1 MGKHIINTATLPPSI
16 QEKYEIVGSIVGGPV
31 IDLPNYRQYGVDFAN
46 LTEEMAENLVK
57 RKWPYIKRR
66 EHPVPPPAP
75 ELPAEPSA
83 DPATEPSTDEKPTTE
98 PKRNRGVRE

>member
-16 QEKYEIVGSIVGGPV
+16 QEKYEIVGAIVGGPV
-31 IDLPNYRQYGVDFAN
+31 LDLPNYRQYGVDFAN

-66 EHPVPPPAP
+66 EQPAPPA
-75 ELPAEPSA
+75 AEPSA
-83 DPATEPSTDEKPTTE
+83 DPTIDPTTDEKPTTE